1 MNKKILLTFL
11 ASLTMVFSVETM
23 NMCGASSVTV
33 PVKRDEQKYILKND
47 DGTKLVPG
55 SVKCEI
61 HNELLNLTFDTNGDL
76 QPGAAGY
83 SSYALPELEEG
94 WSYFVVLIDSKNKGP
109 IAKQYLNFFHGDGG
123 LVRNSYRCSFNL
135 PYYCEVVDLHVYKQK
150 NTDPEFTI
158 EEKNF
163 IGKTKVYSNHFHDFL
178 RPNAKQ
184 QLTFIPRGSSINNKN
199 IYLIPRLTT
208 NYYSILLDIT
218 GRSYYI
224 GKIILPNGQGKSLTE
239 DDLIVNSSFFCRYDE
254 TGSMISS
261 NSGLDRCTNFSFY
274 LPDDVTNFKFQIFED
289 KIGKDTDVLYEV
301 DVNLNRT

>member
-23 NMCGASSVTV
+23 NMCEASSVTV
-33 PVKRDEQKYILKND
+33 PIKRDEQSYFLKNG
-47 DGTKLVPG
+47 DGTELVHG
-55 SVKCEI
+55 DGV
-61 HNELLNLTFDTNGDL
+61 ELLRRLRLRAYINTETGDL
-76 QPGAAGY
+76 NAYFPD
-83 SSYALPELEEG
+83 LEDG
-94 WSYFVVLIDSKNKGP
+94 WSYFVVLIDSKNKGQ
-109 IAKQYLNFFHGDGG
+109 IDMKYLNKVDTGYG
-123 LVRNSYRCSFNL
+123 YYYKCTFNV
-135 PYYCEVVDLHVYKQK
+135 PYYCDVLDAHVYKQK